1 MNRWRQWLAPRQH
14 PGGLSSGVG
23 MMGGLVLL
31 VTVLT
36 AGIGATQLARVHA
49 ALAQAAQAAVQSE
62 QQQGC
67 WTQGTTQAVYQT
79 LKGAGIN
86 PNTVRLTADTA
97 SSTTYGGA
105 VTAGLATTVGVSV
118 LGAKLMEIP
127 IAAGA
132 NATSFYTPATAGG
145 SNAAC
150 ITPATCPTTVVD
162 HQQCTPAHQ
171 VCQNVTTQDCTPVS
185 EQVCGPVTQTQC
197 GYTTEDEYTCTPV
210 QSCHQET
217 TVSNACDWF
226 SEGSVPSNV
235 SCRSSYSSDGYTAF
249 YCCYRTT
256 ENVCTTQDDCGYHPV
271 SVYSCHDVTTTE
283 CRTETTQSCHPVT
296 SEQCST
302 VPAQCTTT
310 PETINECG

>member
-23 MMGGLVLL
+23 MVGGLVLL

-86 PNTVRLTADTA
+86 PGTVSLTADTA
-97 SSTTYGGA
+97 SSTSYGGA
-105 VTAGLATTVGVSV
+105 VTAGLATKVGISV
-118 LGAKLMEIP
+118 LGAKLMQIP

-162 HQQCTPAHQ
+162 HQQCTPSHQ
-171 VCQNVTTQDCTPVS
+171 VCQDVTTQDCTPAS
-185 EQVCGPVTQTQC
+185 QQVCGPVTSTQC

-210 QSCHQET
+210 QVCNINYWDCTDPGNASCPPADWVT
-217 TVSNACDWF
+217 T
-226 SEGSVPSNV
+226 
-235 SCRSSYSSDGYTAF
+235 
-249 YCCYRTT
+249 
-256 ENVCTTQDDCGYHPV
+256 CTTQDECGYHPV
-271 SVYSCHDVTTTE
+271 SVYSCHDVTTTQ
-283 CRTETTQSCHPVT
+283 CRTETTKSCHPVT

-302 VPAQCTTT
+302 VPTQCTMT
-310 PETINECG
+310 PETVNECG